1 MTHTYRVAI
10 DGMHC
15 HACERLVTMNLSAIP
30 GVTGLAADAQDLR
43 DRQRRLAGRLGDLV
57 VLFLDDLARRL
68 VAVEAHQDLRRNL
81 AVRAAA
87 AIGVDHVENLAAQT
101 LNPREDVR
109 PDRADRPDAAALA
122 AVLSPKSAWNAGQ
135 VLEFLAAT
143 RVPLRL
149 STLDAA
155 GYPHITSLWSL
166 YADGHFLC
174 CTQRSA
180 LACWSG
186 PPPTSSP

>member
-1 MTHTYRVAI
+1 MA
-10 DGMHC
+10 
-15 HACERLVTMNLSAIP
+15 EIP
-30 GVTGLAADAQDLR
+30 TQ
-43 DRQRRLAGRLGDLV
+43 
-57 VLFLDDLARRL
+57 
-68 VAVEAHQDLRRNL
+68 
-81 AVRAAA
+81 
-87 AIGVDHVENLAAQT
+87 
-101 LNPREDVR
+101 
-109 PDRADRPDAAALA
+109 PDAAALA

-180 LACWSG
+180 LACQHLRHNPRVGFEIAVCAPPYRGLSG
-186 PPPTSSP
+186 QGEASVLDEDATAVLEQLADRYLEGRDRRLRQWLLSRVQTEVILRITPRRVTSWDFQRRMSAAG